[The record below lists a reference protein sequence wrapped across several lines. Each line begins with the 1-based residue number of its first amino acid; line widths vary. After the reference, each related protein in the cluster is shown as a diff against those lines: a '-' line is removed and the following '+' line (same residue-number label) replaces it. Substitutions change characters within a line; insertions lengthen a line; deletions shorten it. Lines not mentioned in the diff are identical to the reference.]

1 VLAAG
6 AMVEGAVRALM
17 LQGPPDEIPAPR
29 GGALVAPASAAA
41 PRASDA
47 SKSDRLILAAVARDP
62 FRPDRTRPPDRYRVP
77 GRSEPVAAE
86 SVSVPSVP
94 PLRVLGVA
102 VLADGRGVAAVEL
115 PGEPP
120 RLVRVGEEFAGFR
133 LISLLPGEAR
143 LESKDTTLVLR
154 LPSPLRH

>member
-1 VLAAG
+1 
-6 AMVEGAVRALM
+6 
-17 LQGPPDEIPAPR
+17 
-29 GGALVAPASAAA
+29 
-41 PRASDA
+41 
-47 SKSDRLILAAVARDP
+47 
-62 FRPDRTRPPDRYRVP
+62 
-77 GRSEPVAAE
+77 VAAE